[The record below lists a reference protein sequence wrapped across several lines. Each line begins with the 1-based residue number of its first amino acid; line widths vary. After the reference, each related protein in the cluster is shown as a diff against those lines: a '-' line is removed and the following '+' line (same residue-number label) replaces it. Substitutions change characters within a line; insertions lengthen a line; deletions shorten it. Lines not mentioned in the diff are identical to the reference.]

1 MYNRLAE
8 IINWYFSPVQGA
20 ADAARTGLGVL
31 PARSS
36 ANGRKSAPEPPA
48 TPWQAVSPVSATP
61 TPGIRT
67 H

>member
-1 MYNRLAE
+1 MSHSDTQLTDSRKGMGPMYNRLAE

-36 ANGRKSAPEPPA
+36 AN
-48 TPWQAVSPVSATP
+48 
-61 TPGIRT
+61 
-67 H
+67 